1 MPYIS
6 PPLICARSLGMN
18 QGRFKTETIRE
29 VQWVDIRW
37 FERLINAPL
46 KGVPHLTISLV
57 VIIVWRFMNRGG
69 MHVVVGV
76 GIRSISHSLIY

>member
-6 PPLICARSLGMN
+6 PPLICVRSLGMN

-57 VIIVWRFMNRGG
+57 VIIVWRFVNRGG